1 MFVKPKYFNVNICI
15 LLQSLIFNLLKLL
28 TFCQLIRSV
37 DSWWK
42 SGWWLVR
49 LPIGQFLHI
58 QPVGCSISLIYS
70 GNGESC
76 AFVVNTWNWGHNYL
90 WASCIGSVSLQIFFP
105 QLLLN
110 HRHVG
115 SFTCFTWHI
124 SSCWICRE
132 TFWLC
137 EKKKRLRKQQQQH
150 QRGEQQIEKPCKMIA
165 FRSRG
170 GEVKMEWKRREWATV
185 REG

>member
-1 MFVKPKYFNVNICI
+1 MNICI

-28 TFCQLIRSV
+28 TFCQLIR
-37 DSWWK
+37 DLQKRK

-70 GNGESC
+70 GNRESC

-90 WASCIGSVSLQIFFP
+90 WASCIGSVSLLIFFP
-105 QLLLN
+105 VALEPQACWQLHLTYIQLLNLQ
-110 HRHVG
+110 RDILIV
-115 SFTCFTWHI
+115 W
-124 SSCWICRE
+124 
-132 TFWLC
+132 
-137 EKKKRLRKQQQQH
+137 EKEKRKQQQH

-165 FRSRG
+165 FRPRG
-170 GEVKMEWKRREWATV
+170 GEVKMEWKQRE
-185 REG
+185 

>member
-28 TFCQLIRSV
+28 TFCQLIPDLQKR
-37 DSWWK
+37 K

-70 GNGESC
+70 GNRESC

-90 WASCIGSVSLQIFFP
+90 WASCILSVSLLIFF
-105 QLLLN
+105 
-110 HRHVG
+110 
-115 SFTCFTWHI
+115 
-124 SSCWICRE
+124 SSCSWTTDMLAASLASLDIYPAVESAERHSDCVR
-132 TFWLC
+132 
-137 EKKKRLRKQQQQH
+137 KRKDWENNNNTN
-150 QRGEQQIEKPCKMIA
+150 GES
-165 FRSRG
+165 SR
-170 GEVKMEWKRREWATV
+170 
-185 REG
+185 

>member
-1 MFVKPKYFNVNICI
+1 MNICI

-28 TFCQLIRSV
+28 TFCQLIR
-37 DSWWK
+37 DLQKRK

-70 GNGESC
+70 GNRESC

-90 WASCIGSVSLQIFFP
+90 WYYLVLDLFHYWFFF

-110 HRHVG
+110 HRHAG
-115 SFTCFTWHI
+115 SFTWHI

-137 EKKKRLRKQQQQH
+137 EKKKRLRKQQQH

-165 FRSRG
+165 FRPRG
-170 GEVKMEWKRREWATV
+170 GEVKMEWKQRE
-185 REG
+185 

>member
-105 QLLLN
+105 VALEPQTRWQLHLLHLTYIQLLNLQ
-110 HRHVG
+110 RDILIV
-115 SFTCFTWHI
+115 
-124 SSCWICRE
+124 RE
-132 TFWLC
+132 K
-137 EKKKRLRKQQQQH
+137 EK
-150 QRGEQQIEKPCKMIA
+150 IEKTTTTTPKGRA
-165 FRSRG
+165 AD
-170 GEVKMEWKRREWATV
+170 REALQNDSI
-185 REG
+185 